1 MYYGGGGYDWHTIYN
16 MPIWLRNFTY
26 NKIVESK
33 QTEADAYKGKT
44 SSQGDTTA
52 IDFANPDK
60 SKLPSNS
67 VKLPSYVTKAL
78 KK

>member
-1 MYYGGGGYDWHTIYN
+1 
-16 MPIWLRNFTY
+16 MPIWLRKFTY

-33 QTEADAYKGKT
+33 QKEADSYKGQT
-44 SSQGDTTA
+44 SSKKDTTA
-52 IDFANPDK
+52 IDLANPDK

-67 VKLPSYVTKAL
+67 IKPPSYVTKAS